1 MKGLAGLGAA
11 AFVAVAVALWFMTK
25 PVMVTMEV
33 RPLTP
38 SSALPTFH
46 RVADDPQFAPASQKT
61 R

>member
-11 AFVAVAVALWFMTK
+11 ALIATAVALWFMTT
-25 PVMVTMEV
+25 PAVVRMEA

-38 SSALPTFH
+38 NSAVPTFQ
-46 RVADDPQFAPASQKT
+46 RVTDNPQFAPMPQET

>member
-11 AFVAVAVALWFMTK
+11 ALIAGAVVLWFMAG
-25 PVMVTMEV
+25 PAVVTMEV

-38 SSALPTFH
+38 NAALPSFKH
-46 RVADDPQFAPASQKT
+46 VSNDPQFAAVPRPA